1 MDKILFQFLNGIT
14 FAGLLFMISSG
25 FTLLF
30 GIMKVVN
37 MSHGMFYI
45 MGAYI
50 GYTVQ
55 NLTGNWFFAIIAG
68 SISVGII
75 AFIVEKLLLFVK
87 VKNDLTLAVLTLGIA
102 VTMNDIFLI
111 IWGGLPQILKEPS
124 FTKTSIKIFNLTYP
138 GFRLFVLGLAVVI
151 GIVMW
156 VMMKRTQ
163 LGRILRA
170 GTDNRKMVSALGINI
185 DRTFTIVFVISGL
198 ITGLSGAVG
207 GTYIAFGPGTDFT
220 ILTYALVVV
229 IMGGLGSVAGSALG
243 AIIVG
248 LVDSFGKT
256 NIPQLVNFLLMGSL
270 VIVLLIRPH
279 GLLGRKE

>member
-1 MDKILFQFLNGIT
+1 MDKILMQFLNGMT

-30 GIMKVVN
+30 GIMRVVN

-50 GYTVQ
+50 GYSVQ
-55 NLTGNWFFAIIAG
+55 RLTGNWYLAIIAG
-68 SISVGII
+68 AIAVGIM
-75 AFIVEKLLLFVK
+75 AFIVEKLVFFVK
-87 VKNDLTLAVLTLGIA
+87 TDLTQAVLTLGIA
-102 VTMNDIFLI
+102 VTLRDVILI
-111 IWGGLPQILKEPS
+111 IWGGLPQIIKEPA
-124 FTKTSIKIFNLTYP
+124 FTKTTIKIFNLTYP
-138 GFRLFVLGLAVVI
+138 GFRLFVLGLAVII
-151 GIVMW
+151 GIAMW
-156 VMMKRTQ
+156 IMMKRTQ

-170 GTDNRKMVSALGINI
+170 GTDNRKMTAALGINI
-185 DRTFTIVFVISGL
+185 DRIFTLVFVISGV

-207 GTYIAFGPGTDFT
+207 GTYISFGPGTDFS

-248 LVDSFGKT
+248 LVDSFGRT
-256 NIPQLVNFLLMGSL
+256 NAPQLVHFLLMGSL
-270 VIVLLIRPH
+270 VIILLIRPH

>member
-1 MDKILFQFLNGIT
+1 MDKILLQLLNGIT

-30 GIMKVVN
+30 GIMRVVN

-50 GYTVQ
+50 GFTVQ
-55 NLTGNWFFAIIAG
+55 KLTGNWFLAIIVG
-68 SISVGII
+68 SIAVGII
-75 AFIVEKLLLFVK
+75 AFIVEKLVLFVK
-87 VKNDLTLAVLTLGIA
+87 TDLTQAVLTLGIA
-102 VTMNDIFLI
+102 VTMRDLFLI
-111 IWGGLPQILKEPS
+111 IWGGIPQLIKEPA
-124 FTKTSIKIFNLTYP
+124 FTKTSIKFFNLTYP

-151 GIVMW
+151 GIAMW
-156 VMMKRTQ
+156 VVLKRTQ

-185 DRTFTIVFVISGL
+185 DRIFTIVFVIAGI

-248 LVDSFGKT
+248 LVDSFGRT
-256 NIPQLVNFLLMGSL
+256 NAPQLVHFLLMGSL

-279 GLLGRKE
+279 GLLGKKE